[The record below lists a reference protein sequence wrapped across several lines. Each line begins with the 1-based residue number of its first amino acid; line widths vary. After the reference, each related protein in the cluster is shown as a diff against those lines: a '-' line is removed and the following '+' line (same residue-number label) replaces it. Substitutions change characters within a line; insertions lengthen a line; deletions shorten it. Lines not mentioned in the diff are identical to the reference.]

1 MTLVNVVKV
10 SISLTK
16 QAKRHAAAQARRL
29 AKERG
34 ESRANISSFI
44 AQLILRDQ
52 REAAAQVQKQ
62 AA

>member
-1 MTLVNVVKV
+1 MALVKVVKV

-16 QAKRHAAAQARRL
+16 QAKRHASAQARRL

-52 REAAAQVQKQ
+52 REFAVTEQKEAA
-62 AA
+62 